1 MIYRLDFRPRIVFTL
16 LALCGI
22 ALQVSRATNL
32 ADSKGTTAPCV
43 GIGPLVGKC
52 IQIAQEAG
60 MIRSEDLGQTGIT
73 FSTNGDQDGRIEKV
87 DPASAAAQAGL
98 GVGDAI
104 IEINGKPVKST
115 PGMLAMQQSFGER
128 GQSVRIKVRRNGA
141 EVEVTLVRDAQNA
154 PPGPDPKSHLIYVRP
169 MVNWK
174 GEFIPCMG
182 AGPAGPAAIEYC
194 HSHFKKDGYIK
205 ASDYGSTGFEVD
217 RADLNVAKIT
227 MVTPGS
233 AAEKAGLL
241 SGDEILQIDGK
252 PLAESLGE
260 VLPEKFFGKAGDRF
274 QLTVKS
280 GDQTKQVV
288 LVLAAKAR
296 G

>member
-1 MIYRLDFRPRIVFTL
+1 MALRSGFSLRFAFVL
-16 LALCGI
+16 LALCGFG
-22 ALQVSRATNL
+22 LQFCNATSL

-43 GIGPLVGKC
+43 GIGPLVSKC
-52 IQIAQEAG
+52 IQVAQDAG
-60 MIRSEDLGQTGIT
+60 MIRTEDVGQTGIT
-73 FSTNGDQDGRIEKV
+73 FSTNGDQDGRIEKI

-104 IEINGKPVKST
+104 VEINGKPAKDT
-115 PGMLAMQQSFGER
+115 PGMLAMEQSFGER
-128 GQSVRIKVRRNGA
+128 GQNVRIKVRRNGV
-141 EVEVTLVRDAQNA
+141 EFEVTLVRDAQNA
-154 PPGPDPKSHLIYVRP
+154 PPGPDPKSHLIYMRP
-169 MVNWK
+169 VINWK
-174 GEFIPCMG
+174 GGFIPCMG

-194 HSHFKKDGYIK
+194 HSRFRKDGYIK
-205 ASDYGSTGFEVD
+205 TSEYGSTGFEVD
-217 RADLNVAKIT
+217 KADPNAAKIT
-227 MVTPGS
+227 KIAPGS

-241 SGDEILQIDGK
+241 PGDEILQIDGE

-288 LVLAAKAR
+288 LVLAPKAR
-296 G
+296 T

>member
-1 MIYRLDFRPRIVFTL
+1 MVYRFAFTL
-16 LALCGI
+16 RSIFILSALSGI
-22 ALQVSRATNL
+22 GLQIGRAATL

-43 GIGPLVGKC
+43 GIGPLVSKC
-52 IQIAQEAG
+52 IQVAQDAG
-60 MIRSEDLGQTGIT
+60 MIRTEDIGQTGIT
-73 FSTNGDQDGRIEKV
+73 FSTNGDQDGRIEKI

-104 IEINGKPVKST
+104 LEINGKPAKDT
-115 PGMLAMQQSFGER
+115 PGMLAMEQSFGER
-128 GQSVRIKVRRNGA
+128 GQSVRIKVKRNGA
-141 EVEVTLVRDAQNA
+141 ELEVTLVRDAQNA
-154 PPGPDPKSHLIYVRP
+154 PPGPDPKSHLIYMRP
-169 MVNWK
+169 MINWK

-194 HSHFKKDGYIK
+194 HSRFRKDGYIK

-217 RADLNVAKIT
+217 PANPDAAKIT
-227 MVTPGS
+227 AVSPGS
-233 AAEKAGLL
+233 AAQKAGLL
-241 SGDEILQIDGK
+241 PGDEILQIDGK
-252 PLAESLGE
+252 PLTESLGE

-288 LVLAAKAR
+288 LVLAPKAR
-296 G
+296 S